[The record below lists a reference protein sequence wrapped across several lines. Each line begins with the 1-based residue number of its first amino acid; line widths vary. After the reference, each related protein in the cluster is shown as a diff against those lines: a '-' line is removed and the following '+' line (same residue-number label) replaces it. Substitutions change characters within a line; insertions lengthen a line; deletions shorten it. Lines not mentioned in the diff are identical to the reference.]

1 MTIVGSAQVGTGEEL
16 RTAVITD
23 SGYPI

>member
-1 MTIVGSAQVGTGEEL
+1 MTTVGSALVGTGEEL
-16 RTAVITD
+16 RTAVIMD